1 MGLFMKNRSH
11 KTEDI
16 TNRMIERLHDLR
28 YTPSALHLIKFHLPG
43 EAMPVL
49 NLRDQDFGSDPMVNP
64 RVPFPLI
71 MMLFGILIVFV
82 WAGIVNSSRAREER
96 VGA

>member
-1 MGLFMKNRSH
+1 
-11 KTEDI
+11 
-16 TNRMIERLHDLR
+16 
-28 YTPSALHLIKFHLPG
+28 
-43 EAMPVL
+43 MPVL